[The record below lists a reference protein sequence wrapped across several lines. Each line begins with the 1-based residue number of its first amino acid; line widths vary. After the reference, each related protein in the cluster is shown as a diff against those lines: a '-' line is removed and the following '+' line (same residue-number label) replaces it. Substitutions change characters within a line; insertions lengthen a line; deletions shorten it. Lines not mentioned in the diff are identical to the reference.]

1 MNNFHNTMQRFT
13 FCTGKAVR
21 EEVFFQLISI
31 GISIAYKFH
40 NPACFYGIELA
51 TFKIAFTKLKKVL
64 CSEQTRGNPGAQ
76 SNGSKG

>member
-40 NPACFYGIELA
+40 NPACFYG
-51 TFKIAFTKLKKVL
+51 KKSSL
-64 CSEQTRGNPGAQ
+64 LRANQGKPWGAEQRV
-76 SNGSKG
+76 